1 MIQKPLPNGRSF
13 YYENYQSNMAVII
26 NSEVGK
32 TYFLIIFFKVEK
44 ASQVNMRFYLFSI
57 SIYYTTIRNEVNED
71 YGVGK

>member
-1 MIQKPLPNGRSF
+1 
-13 YYENYQSNMAVII
+13 MAVII
-26 NSEVGK
+26 NPEVGK